1 MFKKEIK
8 VDKAKKLL
16 EVLADNGFS
25 YSLAN
30 KLLRNKDVRL
40 NGKICKD
47 NAKLQVGD
55 LVTVFFKEEVKKFQ
69 VEFESENVLI
79 ICKQASISSEEV
91 EKETEAYLVHRLD
104 RNTEGLMVLAKNLEA
119 KTKLEKAF
127 KNHKVEKLYLCEVGG
142 FFQTNKLYT
151 AYLVKDAEKSFVKIY
166 DKNVI
171 GAQKI
176 QTRVETL
183 KVGKESS
190 LLKVEIISGKTHQ
203 IRAHLAHLGHAI
215 IGDGKY
221 ARREDF
227 QRFKEKHQKL
237 FAYSLAFKDV
247 GIEEIDNKT
256 FQKYPK
262 WMENVKL

>member
-79 ICKQASISSEEV
+79 ICKQASISSEDV
-91 EKETEAYLVHRLD
+91 EKETEANLVHRLD

-127 KNHKVEKLYLCEVGG
+127 KNHKVEKLYL
-142 FFQTNKLYT
+142 
-151 AYLVKDAEKSFVKIY
+151 
-166 DKNVI
+166 
-171 GAQKI
+171 
-176 QTRVETL
+176 
-183 KVGKESS
+183 
-190 LLKVEIISGKTHQ
+190 
-203 IRAHLAHLGHAI
+203 
-215 IGDGKY
+215 
-221 ARREDF
+221 
-227 QRFKEKHQKL
+227 
-237 FAYSLAFKDV
+237 
-247 GIEEIDNKT
+247 
-256 FQKYPK
+256 
-262 WMENVKL
+262 